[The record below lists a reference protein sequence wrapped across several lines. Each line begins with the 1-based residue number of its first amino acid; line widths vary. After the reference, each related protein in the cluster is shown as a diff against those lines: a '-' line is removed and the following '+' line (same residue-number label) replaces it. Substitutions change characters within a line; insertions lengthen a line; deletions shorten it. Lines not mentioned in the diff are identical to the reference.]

1 MSDAADN
8 GNGYRLC
15 TQEKVALVRSDA
27 HTQRRSSGCS
37 AGIDSAFLRI
47 LIPRADAGK
56 DRIPPLFPGISSST
70 SIPGASLATPAPIF
84 DPSLGG
90 TPEATWQAA
99 IAGFPVWEP
108 PPRPLLI
115 VSPHPDDEI
124 LGAGGLIRTW
134 AQHRRRVTILSVT
147 DGEAAYPDWKGLA
160 RIRQIELKDALQTLG
175 ASQVPV
181 IRLGIADGCVAARA
195 RQLKKAIISVAT
207 AGSTIIAPYE
217 KDGHPDH
224 EAAGRVCCELAR
236 LDGFSVARYP
246 IWMWHHGGPSTFKK
260 LNGRKFMLDEA
271 TRRAK
276 TDATQRFSSQ
286 LAPAHRAPIVPDH
299 VMVYFSRP
307 YEVFLT

>member
-1 MSDAADN
+1 M
-8 GNGYRLC
+8 
-15 TQEKVALVRSDA
+15 
-27 HTQRRSSGCS
+27 
-37 AGIDSAFLRI
+37 
-47 LIPRADAGK
+47 
-56 DRIPPLFPGISSST
+56 
-70 SIPGASLATPAPIF
+70 ATPAPVF
-84 DPSLGG
+84 DPSRAG
-90 TPEATWQAA
+90 TPDAVWQAA
-99 IAGFPVWEP
+99 LSGFPVWEP

-134 AQHRRRVTILSVT
+134 AQHRRPVTILSVT
-147 DGEAAYPDWKGLA
+147 DGEAAHPDWTGLA
-160 RIRQIELKDALQTLG
+160 RTRHIELKDALHTLG
-175 ASQVPV
+175 ASEVAV
-181 IRLGIADGCVAARA
+181 IRLGIPDGGVAARVP
-195 RQLKKAIISVAT
+195 QLKKAIISAISP
-207 AGSTIIAPYE
+207 GSTIIAPYE

-246 IWMWHHGGPSTFKK
+246 IWMWHHGGASTFKK

-276 TDATQRFSSQ
+276 TDAMQRFSSQ

-299 VMVYFSRP
+299 VMGYFSRP